1 MKKILTLIALLLLC
15 QLTMAQKGK
24 KGKSADGKD
33 NKTEAISCNE
43 NAAQQNTKNTM
54 ILLETTLGN
63 IKIELYNDT
72 PVHSNNFVKL
82 VKEGFYDGLLFH
94 RVIEGFMIQG
104 GDPNSRDAAAGARL
118 GSGGPG
124 YTLPAEIIPNHF
136 HKRGAIA
143 AARTGDQG
151 NPMRRSSGSQF
162 YIVHGTVTP
171 AEQLQAY
178 ARYGFEFSEEQIEA
192 YSTIG
197 GAATLDAQYTVFGE
211 VVEGMDIVDQIATAE
226 KNGAD
231 RPKTDIKIV
240 KASVIE

>member
-1 MKKILTLIALLLLC
+1 MYTDMKKILTLMLLLLVC

-24 KGKSADGKD
+24 KKEKNAD
-33 NKTEAISCNE
+33 KTEISANTDT
-43 NAAQQNTKNTM
+43 QQNTKNTM
-54 ILLETTLGN
+54 ILLETTKGN

-82 VKEGFYDGLLFH
+82 TKEGYYDGMLFH

-104 GDPNSRDAAAGARL
+104 GDPDSKTAAPGERL

-162 YIVHGTVTP
+162 YIVHGQKTP
-171 AEQLQAY
+171 ASQLKAY
-178 ARYGFEFSEEQIEA
+178 SRYGFEFSDEQLKTYEE
-192 YSTIG
+192 IG
-197 GAATLDAQYTVFGE
+197 GAPTLDAQYTVFGE
-211 VVEGMDIVDQIATAE
+211 VVDGMEVVDMIASAQ
-226 KNGAD
+226 KDGAD
-231 RPKTDIKIV
+231 RPKEDIKII
-240 KASVIE
+240 KATAIE

>member
-1 MKKILTLIALLLLC
+1 MYTDMKKILTLILLLLVC

-24 KGKSADGKD
+24 KKDKNAD
-33 NKTEAISCNE
+33 KTEISANTDTK
-43 NAAQQNTKNTM
+43 QNTKNTM
-54 ILLETTLGN
+54 ILLETTKGN

-82 VKEGFYDGLLFH
+82 TKEGYYDGMLFH

-104 GDPNSRDAAAGARL
+104 GDPDSKTAAPGERL

-162 YIVHGTVTP
+162 YIVHGQKTP
-171 AEQLQAY
+171 ASQLKAY
-178 ARYGFEFSEEQIEA
+178 SRYGFEFSDEQLKTYEE
-192 YSTIG
+192 IG
-197 GAATLDAQYTVFGE
+197 GAPTLDAQYTVFGE
-211 VVEGMDIVDQIATAE
+211 VVDGMEVVDMIASAQ
-226 KNGAD
+226 KDGAD
-231 RPKTDIKIV
+231 RPKEDIKII
-240 KASVIE
+240 KATVIE

>member
-1 MKKILTLIALLLLC
+1 MKKILTLILLLLVC

-24 KGKSADGKD
+24 KKDKNAD
-33 NKTEAISCNE
+33 KTEISANTDTK
-43 NAAQQNTKNTM
+43 QNTKNTM
-54 ILLETTLGN
+54 ILLETTKGN

-82 VKEGFYDGLLFH
+82 TKEGYYDGMLFH

-104 GDPNSRDAAAGARL
+104 GDPDSKTAAPGERL

-162 YIVHGTVTP
+162 YIVHGQKTP
-171 AEQLQAY
+171 ASQLKAY
-178 ARYGFEFSEEQIEA
+178 SRYGFEFSDEQLKTYEE
-192 YSTIG
+192 IG
-197 GAATLDAQYTVFGE
+197 GAPTLDAQYTVFGE
-211 VVEGMDIVDQIATAE
+211 VVDGMEVVDMIASAQ
-226 KNGAD
+226 KDGAD
-231 RPKTDIKIV
+231 RPKEDIKII
-240 KASVIE
+240 KATVIE

>member
-1 MKKILTLIALLLLC
+1 MYTDMKKILTLMLLLLVC

-24 KGKSADGKD
+24 KKDKNAD
-33 NKTEAISCNE
+33 KTEISANTDT
-43 NAAQQNTKNTM
+43 QQNTKNTM
-54 ILLETTLGN
+54 ILLETTKGN

-82 VKEGFYDGLLFH
+82 TKEGYYDGMLFH

-104 GDPNSRDAAAGARL
+104 GDPDSKTAASGERL

-162 YIVHGTVTP
+162 YIVHGQKTP
-171 AEQLQAY
+171 ASQLKAY
-178 ARYGFEFSEEQIEA
+178 SRYGFEFSDEQLKTYEE
-192 YSTIG
+192 IG
-197 GAATLDAQYTVFGE
+197 GAPTLDAQYTVFGE
-211 VVEGMDIVDQIATAE
+211 VVDGMEVVDMIASAQ
-226 KNGAD
+226 KDGAD
-231 RPKTDIKIV
+231 RPKEDIKII
-240 KASVIE
+240 KATVIE

>member
-1 MKKILTLIALLLLC
+1 MKKTLTLVVMLMMLC
-15 QLTMAQKGK
+15 GICQAQKKSK
-24 KGKSADGKD
+24 KDKNTNDTEVSADTQCID
-33 NKTEAISCNE
+33 NK
-43 NAAQQNTKNTM
+43 QNTKNTM
-54 ILLETTLGN
+54 ILLETTKGN

-82 VKEGFYDGLLFH
+82 TKEGYYDGMLFH

-104 GDPNSRDAAAGARL
+104 GDPESKTATPGQRL

-171 AEQLQAY
+171 ASKLKDY
-178 ARYGFEFSEEQIEA
+178 SRYGFEFSDEQIET

-211 VVEGMDIVDQIATAE
+211 VVEGMDVVDMIATAP
-226 KNGAD
+226 KDGAD
-231 RPKTDIKIV
+231 RPMEDIKII

>member
-1 MKKILTLIALLLLC
+1 MYTDMKKILTLMLLLLVC

-24 KGKSADGKD
+24 KKDKNAD
-33 NKTEAISCNE
+33 KTEISANSDTK
-43 NAAQQNTKNTM
+43 QNTKNTM
-54 ILLETTLGN
+54 ILLETTKGN

-82 VKEGFYDGLLFH
+82 TKEGYYDGMLFH

-104 GDPNSRDAAAGARL
+104 GDPDSKTAAPGERL

-162 YIVHGTVTP
+162 YIVHGQKTP
-171 AEQLQAY
+171 ASQLKAY
-178 ARYGFEFSEEQIEA
+178 SRYGFEFSDEQLKTYEE
-192 YSTIG
+192 IG
-197 GAATLDAQYTVFGE
+197 GAPTLDAQYTVFGE
-211 VVEGMDIVDQIATAE
+211 VVDGMEVVDMIATAQ
-226 KNGAD
+226 KDGAD
-231 RPKTDIKIV
+231 RPKEDIKII
-240 KASVIE
+240 KATVIE

>member
-1 MKKILTLIALLLLC
+1 MKKILTLMLLLLVC

-24 KGKSADGKD
+24 KKDKNAD
-33 NKTEAISCNE
+33 KTEISANSDTK
-43 NAAQQNTKNTM
+43 QNTKNTM
-54 ILLETTLGN
+54 ILLETTKGN

-82 VKEGFYDGLLFH
+82 TKEGYYDGMLFH

-104 GDPNSRDAAAGARL
+104 GDPDSKTAAPGERL

-162 YIVHGTVTP
+162 YIVHGQKTP
-171 AEQLQAY
+171 ASQLKAY
-178 ARYGFEFSEEQIEA
+178 SRYGFEFSDEQLKTYEE
-192 YSTIG
+192 IG
-197 GAATLDAQYTVFGE
+197 GAPTLDAQYTVFGE
-211 VVEGMDIVDQIATAE
+211 VVDGMEVVDMIATAQ
-226 KNGAD
+226 KDGAD
-231 RPKTDIKIV
+231 RPKEDIKII
-240 KASVIE
+240 KATVIE

>member
-1 MKKILTLIALLLLC
+1 MYTDMKRILTLMLLLLVC

-24 KGKSADGKD
+24 KKDKNAD
-33 NKTEAISCNE
+33 KTEISANTDT
-43 NAAQQNTKNTM
+43 QQNTKNTM
-54 ILLETTLGN
+54 ILLETTKGN

-82 VKEGFYDGLLFH
+82 TKEGYYDGMLFH

-104 GDPNSRDAAAGARL
+104 GDPDSKTAAPGERL

-162 YIVHGTVTP
+162 YIVHGQKTP
-171 AEQLQAY
+171 ASQLKAY
-178 ARYGFEFSEEQIEA
+178 SRYGFEFSDEQLKTYEE
-192 YSTIG
+192 IG
-197 GAATLDAQYTVFGE
+197 GAPTLDAQYTVFGE
-211 VVEGMDIVDQIATAE
+211 VVDGMEVVDMIASAQ
-226 KNGAD
+226 KDGAD
-231 RPKTDIKIV
+231 RPKEDIKII
-240 KASVIE
+240 KATVIE